1 MAYEMFQYQPNPN
14 NYYRDLTQE
23 YINSQW
29 DNTSAKTPENGG
41 ALLEQN
47 GIGSNEYNPVEA
59 WLAPTVATTSTGQ
72 KDTIDFLQ
80 LIFRDIDHFVV
91 RGLYYKFD
99 SNVWIV
105 HDSGKFDGL
114 PRGVGVRR
122 CNNVMRIKDEVNDA
136 IFSAPCVVD
145 YDMQSPSA
153 QVSTPIITPNNH
165 AVVMVQGNEDVYRL
179 FKLNTRYILGGRPF
193 KLLAYQNAIN
203 AYGDNKPTLLI
214 LELYLDEAHAGDDI
228 ENQLADN
235 SSSDYPMDEN
245 APFPMG

>member
-1 MAYEMFQYQPNPN
+1 MAYEMFQYQSNPN
-14 NYYRDLTQE
+14 DYYRDLTQE
-23 YINSQW
+23 YINEQW
-29 DNTSAKTPENGG
+29 YNTSAKTPENGG
-41 ALLEQN
+41 ELLEQN

-59 WLAPTVATTSTGQ
+59 WVAPTVATTSTGL
-72 KDTIDFLQ
+72 KDTADFLQ
-80 LIFRDIDHFVV
+80 LIFKDIDHFVV

-99 SNVWIV
+99 DNVWIV

-122 CNNVMRIKDEVNDA
+122 CNNVMRIKDEVNDV
-136 IFSAPCVVD
+136 IFSVPCVVD

-153 QVSTPIITPNNH
+153 QVGTQIITPNNH
-165 AVVMVQGNEDVYRL
+165 AVVMVQGNDDVYRL
-179 FKLNTRYILGGRPF
+179 FKLNARYILGGRPF

-203 AYGDNKPTLLI
+203 AYGDSKPTLLT

-228 ENQLADN
+228 TNQLADN
-235 SSSDYPMDEN
+235 SSVDYPMDEN